1 MSDTNVQHDTIFDL
15 TQIIYCPIL
24 ATMLAG
30 MDEIHCTSRQN
41 AMVTPLETNRFK
53 HGVFQV
59 FWLVYLF
66 WTNSY
71 TNNKA
76 VVLNIS
82 STLIL

>member
-1 MSDTNVQHDTIFDL
+1 MYNMTLFCFDS

-41 AMVTPLETNRFK
+41 AMVTPLETNWFK